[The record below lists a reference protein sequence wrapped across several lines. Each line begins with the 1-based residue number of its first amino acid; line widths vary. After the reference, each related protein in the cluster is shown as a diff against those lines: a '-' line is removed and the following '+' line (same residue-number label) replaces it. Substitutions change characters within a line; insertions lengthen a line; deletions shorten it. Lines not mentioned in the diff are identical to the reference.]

1 MKKTNRIVA
10 ILLAIIF
17 CFSVVATAL
26 TPEEMTPSLQQ
37 WLANNINV
45 AEVLDGNVIDSQLD
59 WTVFSMT
66 RSGNKKYV
74 NEYKAYI
81 GKALKAHSD
90 ELFLADFARI
100 SLAAMSVGLDPKDL
114 GGINLLE
121 KIENT
126 GFTKEIYTGG
136 LAYALLTLESASYAP
151 KAQESIIDII
161 ISSQRAD
168 GGFNAFVEVN
178 EDAAWTINGEPD
190 STGIML
196 QAFAPFKD
204 RDNVKSS
211 INKAVDYIKNAQL
224 ETAGFG
230 IWGDSAE
237 STSMIVAGLC
247 ELGISPTADEFKKN
261 GKTMFDSL
269 STFINEDGGG
279 RCWDGSSNIMTSYQM
294 LLALNSYDRF
304 KNNRT
309 GLFELTKLD
318 EVKNDIRTSVI
329 GKYLPRFADFICKI
343 VDYFYNLFS
352 LNRYIQP

>member
-1 MKKTNRIVA
+1 MKKTNRIIA
-10 ILLAIIF
+10 ILLALVF
-17 CFSVVATAL
+17 CFSLVATAL
-26 TPEEMTPSLQQ
+26 TPEEMASSLQQ
-37 WLANNINV
+37 WLSNNITV
-45 AEVLDGNVIDSQLD
+45 AEASDENETDSQLD

-74 NEYKAYI
+74 NDYKAYI
-81 GKALKAHSD
+81 GKAVKAHSA
-90 ELFLADFARI
+90 ELYLADFARI
-100 SLAAMSVGLDPKDL
+100 SLTAMSVGLDPTNL
-114 GGINLLE
+114 GEINLLD

-126 GFTKEIYTGG
+126 DFTKEIYTGG
-136 LAYALLTLESASYAP
+136 LAYALLALESASYAP
-151 KAQESIIDII
+151 KAQESIIDILLN
-161 ISSQRAD
+161 SQRVD
-168 GGFNAFVEVN
+168 GGFNAYIEVDEN
-178 EDAAWTINGEPD
+178 AVWTIDGEPD

-211 INKAVDYIKNAQL
+211 INKAIDYIKNTQL

-230 IWGDSAE
+230 IWGESAE

-261 GKTMFDSL
+261 EKTMFDSL

-294 LLALNSYDRF
+294 LFAFNSYYRF
-304 KNNRT
+304 NNNKT

-343 VDYFYNLFS
+343 VDYFHNLFS